1 MEKAG
6 VLGTERRLHIQR
18 RAFQVGEHQHR
29 RPLRDGDT
37 GGELPHRQG
46 DGLFVVGDG
55 GFYPVKAL
63 LVLVRVVQLA
73 VTGGKDHLIVPEH
86 RVRLQLFCQR
96 SGAVHPVQQPE
107 GVLQLCPQLRGGKRK
122 LVLGGHGI
130 QKAVY
135 LGIVLKAAAGLY
147 LKELVQ
153 IKGKFLRCAVD
164 LHALL
169 NFVPDD
175 LGHLVGVEIEHG
187 EVCVGVLLP
196 RCVLPAPL
204 GCLLVGIGP
213 VEDSIP
219 GKLVVRQRLEGRAGQ
234 VQRKAAVD
242 AVKGKVGL
250 VGVHALVGFVDDQ
263 HIPVQLGQVAQL
275 VVLAAEIP
283 RAFHILQADELN
295 ALIQLLALCGG
306 IQIALLVQ
314 HMGLP
319 GKGIHMADEE
329 IAGLPAQKAHIVA
342 VPAIG
347 NGGAVGDDEHRL
359 CIHLL
364 AEIVDGK
371 GLAKAGLGV
380 PKVFSAGVALVIGL
394 GVADSSCLFFP
405 QGVGDGGIQLH
416 PAPVHAEILKIPPG
430 LLPIQMEPLVF
441 AVVLHVQ
448 LAEVGVEIVVG
459 EHLAAAVIID
469 GIAPPLLVEQHIG
482 GVGLLFQAFVHRLLG
497 VADLR
502 PAVVPGNFRGGI
514 GVDHGHYLPGSV
526 QRNTSHY
533 AISFTW
539 VSINSI
545 SSAVRSYFR

>member
-18 RAFQVGEHQHR
+18 RTFQVGEHQHR

-37 GGELPHRQG
+37 GGKLPHRQG

-73 VTGGKDHLIVPEH
+73 VTGGKDHLIVPEY
-86 RVRLQLFCQR
+86 RVHLQLFRQR

-107 GVLQLCPQLRGGKRK
+107 GVLQFGTQLRGGKRK
-122 LVLGGHGI
+122 FVLGGHGI
-130 QKAVY
+130 QKAVH
-135 LGIVLKAAAGLY
+135 LGFVFKAAAGLY

-153 IKGKFLRCAVD
+153 IKGKFLRFAVD

-175 LGHLVGVEIEHG
+175 LGHLVGVEVEHG

-196 RCVLPAPL
+196 RCALPVPL
-204 GCLLVGIGP
+204 GGLLVGVGP
-213 VEDSIP
+213 VEDGIP
-219 GKLVVRQRLEGRAGQ
+219 GKLIVRQRLEGRAGQ
-234 VQRKAAVD
+234 VQRELAAD

-263 HIPVQLGQVAQL
+263 YIPVQLGQVAQL
-275 VVLAAEIP
+275 VVLAAEILG
-283 RAFHILQADELN
+283 AFHVLQADELN
-295 ALIQLLALCGG
+295 ALIQFLALCGS

-319 GKGIHMADEE
+319 GKGIHMADKQ

-347 NGGAVGDDEHRL
+347 NGRAVGDDEHRL
-359 CIHLL
+359 CIDLL

-380 PKVFSAGVALVIGL
+380 PEVFPAGVALVIGL
-394 GVADSSCLFFP
+394 GVMDSPCLFFP

-459 EHLAAAVIID
+459 EHLAAAVIVD
-469 GIAPPLLVEQHIG
+469 GIAPPLLMVQHIG

-514 GVDHGHYLPGSV
+514 GVDHGHHLPGSA
-526 QRNTSHY
+526 QGYASHY

-545 SSAVRSYFR
+545 SSAVRSYLR

>member
-1 MEKAG
+1 M
-6 VLGTERRLHIQR
+6 
-18 RAFQVGEHQHR
+18 
-29 RPLRDGDT
+29 
-37 GGELPHRQG
+37 
-46 DGLFVVGDG
+46 
-55 GFYPVKAL
+55 
-63 LVLVRVVQLA
+63 
-73 VTGGKDHLIVPEH
+73 
-86 RVRLQLFCQR
+86 RLQLFCQR
-96 SGAVHPVQQPE
+96 FGTVHPVEQPE
-107 GVLQLCPQLRGGKRK
+107 GVLQFGTQFRGGKRK
-122 LVLGGHGI
+122 FVLSGHSI

-135 LGIVLKAAAGLY
+135 LSFVLKAAAGLH

-153 IKGKFLRCAVD
+153 VKGKFLRFAVD
-164 LHALL
+164 LHTLL
-169 NFVPDD
+169 DLVPDD
-175 LGHLVGVEIEHG
+175 LGHLVGVEVEHG
-187 EVCVGVLLP
+187 EVSVGVLLP
-196 RCVLPAPL
+196 RCALPIPL
-204 GCLLVGIGP
+204 GGLLVGVGP
-213 VEDSIP
+213 VEDGIP
-219 GKLVVRQRLEGRAGQ
+219 GKLVVRQCLEGRAGQ
-234 VQRKAAVD
+234 VQREAAVD

-250 VGVHALVGFVDDQ
+250 IGIHALVGFVDDQ

-275 VVLAAEIP
+275 VMLAAEIP

-319 GKGIHMADEE
+319 GKGIHMADEQ

-342 VPAIG
+342 VPAVG
-347 NGGAVGDDEHRL
+347 DSRAVGDDKHRL
-359 CIHLL
+359 CIDLL
-364 AEIVDGK
+364 TEVVDGK
-371 GLAKAGLGV
+371 GFAKAGLGV
-380 PKVFSAGVALVIGL
+380 PEVFSAGVVQVIGF
-394 GVADSSCLFFP
+394 GVADSPCLLLP

-448 LAEVGVEIVVG
+448 LAEIGVEIVVG
-459 EHLAAAVIID
+459 EHLAAAVIVD

-526 QRNTSHY
+526 QGYTSHY

-545 SSAVRSYFR
+545 SSAVRSYLR

>member
-29 RPLRDGDT
+29 RPFRDGHA

-73 VTGGKDHLIVPEH
+73 VTGGKDHLIVPEY

-107 GVLQLCPQLRGGKRK
+107 GVFQLGTQFRGGKRK
-122 LVLGGHGI
+122 FVLGGHGI
-130 QKAVY
+130 QKAVH
-135 LGIVLKAAAGLY
+135 LGFVLKAAAGLY

-153 IKGKFLRCAVD
+153 VKGIFLRFAVD
-164 LHALL
+164 LYTLPDL
-169 NFVPDD
+169 VPDD
-175 LGHLVGVEIEHG
+175 LGHLVGVEVEHG

-196 RCVLPAPL
+196 RFTLPVPL
-204 GCLLVGIGP
+204 DGLLVGVGP
-213 VEDSIP
+213 VEDGIP
-219 GKLVVRQRLEGRAGQ
+219 GKLIVRQRLEGRAGQ
-234 VQRKAAVD
+234 VQREAAVD

-250 VGVHALVGFVDDQ
+250 VGIHALVGFVDDQ

-275 VVLAAEIP
+275 VVLAAEIF
-283 RAFHILQADELN
+283 RAFHVLQADELN
-295 ALIQLLALCGG
+295 ALIQFLALRGG

-347 NGGAVGDDEHRL
+347 NGGAVGDDEYRL

-364 AEIVDGK
+364 AEVVDGE

-380 PKVFSAGVALVIGL
+380 PEVFPAGVALVIGFGL
-394 GVADSSCLFFP
+394 RHGLCLLLP
-405 QGVGDGGIQLH
+405 QSVGDGGIQLY
-416 PAPVHAEILKIPPG
+416 PAPVHAEILKIAPG
-430 LLPIQMEPLVF
+430 LLPIQMEPLIF

-459 EHLAAAVIID
+459 EHLTAAVIVD

-514 GVDHGHYLPGSV
+514 GVDHGHHLPGSA
-526 QRNTSHY
+526 QGYASHY

-545 SSAVRSYFR
+545 SSAVRSYLW

>member
-37 GGELPHRQG
+37 GGQLPHRQG

-73 VTGGKDHLIVPEH
+73 VTGGKDHLIVPEY
-86 RVRLQLFCQR
+86 RVRLQLFRQR
-96 SGAVHPVQQPE
+96 SGTVHPVQQPE
-107 GVLQLCPQLRGGKRK
+107 GVLQFGTQFRGGKRK
-122 LVLGGHGI
+122 FVLGGHGI

-135 LGIVLKAAAGLY
+135 LSFVLKAAARLH
-147 LKELVQ
+147 LEELVQ
-153 IKGKFLRCAVD
+153 VKGKFLRFAVD
-164 LHALL
+164 LHAPPDL
-169 NFVPDD
+169 VPDD
-175 LGHLVGVEIEHG
+175 LGHLVGVEVEHG

-196 RCVLPAPL
+196 RCALPVPL
-204 GCLLVGIGP
+204 GGLLVGVGP
-213 VEDSIP
+213 VEDGIP
-219 GKLVVRQRLEGRAGQ
+219 GKLIVRQRLEGRAGQ
-234 VQRKAAVD
+234 VQRELAAD
-242 AVKGKVGL
+242 TVKGKVGL

-275 VVLAAEIP
+275 VVLAAEILG
-283 RAFHILQADELN
+283 AFHVLQADELN
-295 ALIQLLALCGG
+295 ALIQFLALCGG

-319 GKGIHMADEE
+319 GKGIHMADKQ

-347 NGGAVGDDEHRL
+347 DGRAVGDDKHRL
-359 CIHLL
+359 CIDLL

-380 PKVFSAGVALVIGL
+380 PEVFSAGVALVIDF
-394 GVADSSCLFFP
+394 GVVDSPCLFFP

-459 EHLAAAVIID
+459 EHLAAAVIVD

-514 GVDHGHYLPGSV
+514 GVDHGHHLPGSA
-526 QRNTSHY
+526 QGYASHY
-533 AISFTW
+533 AISF
-539 VSINSI
+539 II
-545 SSAVRSYFR
+545 P